1 MLLLFVLAV
10 SRFVFIE
17 RSFMSDRN
25 NSGSK
30 GNEGFDRFLAQV
42 KRELKSAV
50 VFALQVLRHPV
61 RSVQGIGSATWWMLI
76 VSYLLVAAVSVFVGV
91 ISGGWG
97 FGLFSFA
104 SSMFLIFAPSIL
116 FYAAVLVGI
125 CWLVLEKFKHPV
137 LVKDLAELVVVAS
150 IPTLLMASAVGHLP
164 ASLSDWG
171 VFVFSLVFVG
181 LFYFGL
187 RKRFQ
192 VAPHLAR
199 AMSLVLLLIM
209 LFPLISAST
218 QSPDLSLSSFEQS
231 ADERVGEFAEGVDQ
245 EGSGGGDFDP
255 KKIRL
260 SKKVQEWIDRE
271 FASDPRKK
279 RLVEQ
284 MARFH
289 QFVLDFPEELEGG
302 RLLGDRASA
311 CGRYVFNDGLR
322 MQEIHQ
328 ELTALTFDT
337 AAKARVWA
345 RRNQS
350 FSGKVFPFNDLP
362 EIEACD

>member
-1 MLLLFVLAV
+1 
-10 SRFVFIE
+10 
-17 RSFMSDRN
+17 MSDRN

-76 VSYLLVAAVSVFVGV
+76 ASYLLVAAVSVIVGAL
-91 ISGGWG
+91 SGG
-97 FGLFSFA
+97 FSFEIFGFV
-104 SSMFLIFAPSIL
+104 SSIFLIFAPSIL

-125 CWLVLEKFKHPV
+125 CWLVLEKFKHPIS
-137 LVKDLAELVVVAS
+137 VKDLAELVVVAS
-150 IPTLLMASAVGHLP
+150 IPTLLMASVVGHLP

-192 VAPHLAR
+192 VAPNLAR
-199 AMSLVLLLIM
+199 AMSLILLIIM
-209 LFPLISAST
+209 LFPLVSAST

-289 QFVLDFPEELEGG
+289 QFVLDFPEELERGSF
-302 RLLGDRASA
+302 LSDRASS
-311 CGRYVFNDGLR
+311 CEEYVFNDPVKTT
-322 MQEIHQ
+322 EIN
-328 ELTALTFDT
+328 EVLTALTFDT
-337 AAKARVWA
+337 PAKVRAWA
-345 RRNQS
+345 RYNQG
-350 FSGKVFPFNDLP
+350 FSGRVFELRRFP
-362 EIEACD
+362 ETEACD

>member
-1 MLLLFVLAV
+1 
-10 SRFVFIE
+10 
-17 RSFMSDRN
+17 MSDRN

-61 RSVQGIGSATWWMLI
+61 RSVRGIGSATWWMLI
-76 VSYLLVAAVSVFVGV
+76 VSYLLVAAVSVVVGV
-91 ISGGWG
+91 LSGG
-97 FGLFSFA
+97 FSFEIFGFV

-150 IPTLLMASAVGHLP
+150 IPTLLMASVVGHLP

-209 LFPLISAST
+209 LFPLIRAST

-231 ADERVGEFAEGVDQ
+231 VDERVGEIAEGVDQ

-271 FASDPRKK
+271 FGSDPRKK

-284 MARFH
+284 LARFH
-289 QFVLDFPEELEGG
+289 QFVLDFPEDLEGG
-302 RLLGDRASA
+302 LGLSVRGSSCA
-311 CGRYVFNDGLR
+311 GYVWNDPV
-322 MQEIHQ
+322 QVNEVNQ
-328 ELTALTFDT
+328 KLTALTFDT
-337 AAKARVWA
+337 PAKVRAWA
-345 RRNQS
+345 RYNQG
-350 FSGKVFPFNDLP
+350 FSGKVFELRRFPGP
-362 EIEACD
+362 EACD

>member
-1 MLLLFVLAV
+1 MTD
-10 SRFVFIE
+10 E
-17 RSFMSDRN
+17 N
-25 NSGSK
+25 GSGSK
-30 GNEGFDRFLAQV
+30 GSEGFDRFLAQV
-42 KRELKSAV
+42 KRELKSAA

-61 RSVQGIGSATWWMLI
+61 RSVRTIGSATWWMLI
-76 VSYLLVAAVSVFVGV
+76 ASYLLVAAASVFIGAL
-91 ISGGWG
+91 SEGWG

-125 CWLVLEKFKHPV
+125 CWLILEKFKHPV
-137 LVKDLAELVVVAS
+137 SVKDLAELVVVAS

-164 ASLSDWG
+164 ASLSNGG

-199 AMSLVLLLIM
+199 AMSLILLLIM
-209 LFPLISAST
+209 LFPVTRMSNRS
-218 QSPDLSLSSFEQS
+218 SNLSLSSFEKS
-231 ADERVGEFAEGVDQ
+231 MEERVGEVAEGVDQ

-255 KKIRL
+255 KNIRL

-289 QFVLDFPEELEGG
+289 QFVLDFPEDLQGG

-311 CGRYVFNDGLR
+311 CGRYVFNDSLR

-350 FSGKVFPFNDLP
+350 FSGKVFPLNDLP
-362 EIEACD
+362 GPEACD